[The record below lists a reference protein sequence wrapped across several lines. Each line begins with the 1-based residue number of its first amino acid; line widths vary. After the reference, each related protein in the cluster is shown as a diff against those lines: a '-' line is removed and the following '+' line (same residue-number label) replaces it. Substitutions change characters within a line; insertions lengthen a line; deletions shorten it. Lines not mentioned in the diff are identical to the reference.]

1 MAWEPLVLKGSLK
14 LGTGSGLT
22 SGQLLD
28 VSDQVTA
35 MRIIRERNVVEVPAT
50 LGQPRGAR
58 AGGVRDQLQIDYL
71 SAISG
76 SGAWGIFEAA
86 ISAADGIVCFE
97 GRLTDAAI
105 SATNPSY
112 RGEIIITG
120 AAIGGTAEELSTDSQ
135 TFPMVS
141 TYLKSTA

>member
-28 VSDQVTA
+28 VSDQVYA
-35 MRIIRERNVVEVPAT
+35 MQILINRNTVEVPAT
-50 LGQPRGAR
+50 LGQPRGTR
-58 AGGVRDQLQIDYL
+58 AGGTQYSVKVDYL
-71 SAISG
+71 SAVSG
-76 SGAWGIFEAA
+76 SGCWQIFEAA
-86 ISAADGIVCFE
+86 LAAADGIVCWE
-97 GRLTDAAI
+97 GRMTDASI

-112 RGEIIITG
+112 RGELIVTG

-135 TFPMVS
+135 TFPLVS
-141 TYLKSTA
+141 SYLKSTS